1 MARKGDKIVKAKWRN
16 EQQNVDFLAGIKIKG
31 FDYKGLVNNIT
42 GVIYQDFQINC
53 RSMKFESSEGLFEGT
68 IMLYIHNVEHL
79 QKLIE
84 KLKTIDGIKQV
95 ERINSYK

>member
-1 MARKGDKIVKAKWRN
+1 
-16 EQQNVDFLAGIKIKG
+16 
-31 FDYKGLVNNIT
+31 
-42 GVIYQDFQINC
+42 
-53 RSMKFESSEGLFEGT
+53 MKFESSEGLFEGT

-95 ERINSYK
+95 ERINSY